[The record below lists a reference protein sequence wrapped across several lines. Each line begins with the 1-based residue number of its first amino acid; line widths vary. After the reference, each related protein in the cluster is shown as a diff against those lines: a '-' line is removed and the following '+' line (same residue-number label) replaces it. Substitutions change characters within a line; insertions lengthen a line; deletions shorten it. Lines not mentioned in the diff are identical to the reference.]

1 MFSKQEITRL
11 KEITILPDAE
21 ILASSGPDRGAGS
34 ENAGWEFKTEW
45 NSDQYLQWVTPR
57 LSASFQALGG
67 RESDLTFSRYLDGDT
82 ETLKIQTIP
91 QGPRLRVRINLEVY
105 AD

>member
-34 ENAGWEFKTEW
+34 ENAGWEFKTE
-45 NSDQYLQWVTPR
+45 
-57 LSASFQALGG
+57 
-67 RESDLTFSRYLDGDT
+67 
-82 ETLKIQTIP
+82 
-91 QGPRLRVRINLEVY
+91 
-105 AD
+105 